1 MARKDILTDD
11 DNELVIANGDFDIG
25 LSDNQ
30 HTDIIFRALKG
41 EIRSSPHLG
50 FGVIRYVKKTAN
62 KFRVFLRNLKVE
74 LEKDG
79 YKEVDIKLNQDNGEI
94 EINLE

>member
-1 MARKDILTDD
+1 MAREDILTDD
-11 DNELVIANGDFDIG
+11 NNELQIVNGDFSIG
-25 LSDNQ
+25 VSDNQ
-30 HTDIIFRALKG
+30 HVDTIFKAQKG

-50 FGVIRYVKKTAN
+50 FGVIRYIKKTVN

-79 YKEVDIKLNQDNGEI
+79 YKEVDIKINQESGEL
-94 EINLE
+94 EIDLE